1 MSNMCK
7 TLPCAVEII
16 SFSFSRKEHNQ
27 RIICAKTFNCKNY
40 AVAGWI
46 ETFKYLF
53 EISSTTLRYYSNKY
67 SEWYYSYK
75 CMKIEK

>member
-40 AVAGWI
+40 AVAGWN

-53 EISSTTLRYYSNKY
+53 EISSTTFYDITITNIVSDIILTNVWK
-67 SEWYYSYK
+67 
-75 CMKIEK
+75 

>member
-7 TLPCAVEII
+7 TLPCAVKII
-16 SFSFSRKEHNQ
+16 SFSFSRKVHNQ
-27 RIICAKTFNCKNY
+27 RIICAKTFNCKDY
-40 AVAGWI
+40 AIAGWN

-53 EISSTTLRYYSNKY
+53 EILRYYNNKY